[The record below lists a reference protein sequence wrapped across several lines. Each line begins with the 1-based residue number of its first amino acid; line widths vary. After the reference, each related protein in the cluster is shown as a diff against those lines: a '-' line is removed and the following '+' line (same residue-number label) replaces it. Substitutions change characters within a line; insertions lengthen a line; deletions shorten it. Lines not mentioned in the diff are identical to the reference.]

1 MIGTL
6 SFILIYRH
14 NPTSWTNYEP
24 RLEIDAFVVRNGCSL
39 TLYKAGTHEQK
50 TFKAENEDLI
60 EKDLEHSNEKSYS
73 KYYYYY
79 T

>member
-1 MIGTL
+1 M
-6 SFILIYRH
+6 
-14 NPTSWTNYEP
+14 
-24 RLEIDAFVVRNGCSL
+24 EIDAFVVRNGCSL

-73 KYYYYY
+73 KYYYYNY
-79 T
+79 YYHSYLPKQFNFRWRYCTSEMHM